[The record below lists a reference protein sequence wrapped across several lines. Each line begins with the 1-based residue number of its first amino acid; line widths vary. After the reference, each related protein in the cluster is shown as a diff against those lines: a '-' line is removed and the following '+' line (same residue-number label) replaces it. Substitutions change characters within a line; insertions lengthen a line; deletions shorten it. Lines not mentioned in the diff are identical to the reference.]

1 MLLLFSDSP
10 EYRNNTAGVVD
21 TALAYFG
28 LLRRMPSEAEL
39 AAWSGQVASGGRV
52 TLLGELLH
60 SAEYD
65 ARS

>member
-1 MLLLFSDSP
+1 
-10 EYRNNTAGVVD
+10 
-21 TALAYFG
+21 
-28 LLRRMPSEAEL
+28 L